1 MGTTTKLLARAK
13 NVRWLALYETARMV
27 YGHGKR
33 AWDKLEPYERENIGY
48 LVRKSKGRRLGWRR
62 RALRLRHHRRGSRA
76 AARST
81 SRRHYIR
88 LRRT

>member
-1 MGTTTKLLARAK
+1 VAGTTSKLLARAK

-48 LVRKSKGRRLGWRR
+48 LVRKSRGRRSNLTEGERNELWTLVKK
-62 RALRLRHHRRGSRA
+62 AVTG
-76 AARST
+76 
-81 SRRHYIR
+81 
-88 LRRT
+88 